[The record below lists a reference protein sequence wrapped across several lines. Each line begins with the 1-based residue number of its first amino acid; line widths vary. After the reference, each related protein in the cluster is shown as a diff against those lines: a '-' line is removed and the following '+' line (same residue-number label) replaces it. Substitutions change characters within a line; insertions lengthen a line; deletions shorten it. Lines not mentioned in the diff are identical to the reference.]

1 MRIICIKG
9 DSLYNEHD
17 YHLQR
22 LAMLKKFVL
31 VALLA
36 MPILVFAEA
45 EVNVYSSR
53 QEQLIRP
60 VLDKFTASSGIKVN
74 LVSGKDD
81 ALLERLKLEGENSPA
96 DVLMT
101 ADAGRLYRAKDLGLS
116 QVVDSQTLNNAIPQ
130 NLRDPENQWFGL
142 TYRARP
148 IFYVKEKVKPEELSS
163 YADLAN
169 PKWKGKICVR
179 SSDNI
184 YNQSLLASMIA
195 SQGIEATTKWAEGLV
210 KNFARPPEGADRD
223 QLKAAA
229 AGMCDLAISNTYY
242 YGQMLVDSAAENQAV
257 AEKLAIFWPDQGAQ
271 DRGTHINVSGAL
283 VTKAAKN
290 KENAVK
296 LLEYLVSDE
305 AQSWYAEHN
314 QEYPVKAS
322 VPASSLLTS
331 WGKFKA
337 DSLNLSELGKHNA
350 DAVKIMDIVGWK

>member
-1 MRIICIKG
+1 
-9 DSLYNEHD
+9 
-17 YHLQR
+17 
-22 LAMLKKFVL
+22 MLKKFVL

-242 YGQMLVDSAAENQAV
+242 YGQM
-257 AEKLAIFWPDQGAQ
+257 
-271 DRGTHINVSGAL
+271 
-283 VTKAAKN
+283 
-290 KENAVK
+290 
-296 LLEYLVSDE
+296 
-305 AQSWYAEHN
+305 
-314 QEYPVKAS
+314 
-322 VPASSLLTS
+322 
-331 WGKFKA
+331 
-337 DSLNLSELGKHNA
+337 
-350 DAVKIMDIVGWK
+350 